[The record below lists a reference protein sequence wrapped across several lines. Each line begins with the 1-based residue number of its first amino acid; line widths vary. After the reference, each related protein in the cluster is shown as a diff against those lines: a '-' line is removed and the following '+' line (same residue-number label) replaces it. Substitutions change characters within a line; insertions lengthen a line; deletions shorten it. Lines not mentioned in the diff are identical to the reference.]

1 MKREA
6 NIAFIVMRK
15 IHDNIIRFKN
25 ILELNEAEVLV
36 GRLSSVSA
44 IYYVINDPEKLSA
57 K

>member
-1 MKREA
+1 LKREA

-15 IHDNIIRFKN
+15 IHYNIIRFKN